1 MERNECA
8 EILTKLANTKINS
21 IMKNMTKTP
30 TKRQLIEH
38 FVSIKVTN
46 DQLKSAI
53 SILQLKI
60 SNDRILHLDNQS
72 DIDYLHMMEEIQ
84 EQYRMY

>member
-21 IMKNMTKTP
+21 IMKKTP
-30 TKRQLIEH
+30 TKRQLIQH

-60 SNDRILHLDNQS
+60 INDKILHLDNQS